1 MLANSGGLVDSE
13 RSEAVGLVCCCCLV
27 LFVDSLHGFP
37 VDSSFYT
44 TLLLAL
50 CTIAGL

>member
-13 RSEAVGLVCCCCLV
+13 RAEAVGLVRCCLV

-37 VDSSFYT
+37 VDSSFHT